1 MPMYVD
7 LQTVQVVSVYN
18 GINHIYHELQQA

>member
-1 MPMYVD
+1 MPMYMD

-18 GINHIYHELQQA
+18 RINHIYQELQQA